1 MKNQKLELSTIL
13 PFSLTTN
20 RVKLEFLNY
29 LKNEK
34 YKKKYIE
41 DLISTITASLIA
53 KIFHLSI

>member
-13 PFSLTTN
+13 LFSVTTN

-34 YKKKYIE
+34 YKKN
-41 DLISTITASLIA
+41 T
-53 KIFHLSI
+53 